1 MSGMQ
6 KHRFFFFFR
15 IIIVF
20 ILTLIISNQVFAQSN
35 SELVSL
41 YENQQL
47 LTLKEYYDNNKI
59 YDPHW
64 KLFIEALFGQN
75 ADSSL
80 KIFSKVYK
88 VTQDKI
94 LRKFILER
102 ISDYYYARGYYKTSE
117 RLLKDKKFVDD
128 LISVGN
134 ESKAD
139 AANFGI
145 QIGAFSSYE
154 NALKLKNKV
163 LKEIKNVTI
172 VNKDSNGESLYI
184 VVIGKYLDRKSAENE
199 LHRLE
204 GKNIRG
210 FVIQY

>member
-1 MSGMQ
+1 MQ
-6 KHRFFFFFR
+6 KYRFFFFFK

-20 ILTLIISNQVFAQSN
+20 ILILIFSNQAFAQSN

-59 YDPHW
+59 YDPNW
-64 KLFIEALFGQN
+64 KLFIEALFKQN

-80 KIFSKVYK
+80 KIFSNVYIA
-88 VTQDKI
+88 TQDKI
-94 LRKFILER
+94 LRKFIVER

-117 RLLKDKKFVDD
+117 RLLKDKKFVDEI
-128 LISVGN
+128 ISVEN

-139 AANFGI
+139 AVNFGI

-172 VNKDSNGESLYI
+172 VNKDSNGENLYV
-184 VVIGKYLDRKSAENE
+184 VVIGKYSDRKSAESE
-199 LHRLE
+199 LHSLE
-204 GKNIRG
+204 EKNIRG

>member
-1 MSGMQ
+1 MQ
-6 KHRFFFFFR
+6 KYRFFFFFK

-20 ILTLIISNQVFAQSN
+20 ILILIFSNQAFAQSN

-59 YDPHW
+59 HDPDW
-64 KLFIEALFGQN
+64 KLFIEALFKQN

-80 KIFSKVYK
+80 KIFSNVNIAS
-88 VTQDKI
+88 QDKI
-94 LRKFILER
+94 LGKFIVER

-117 RLLKDKKFVDD
+117 RLLKDKKFVDEI
-128 LISVGN
+128 ISVEN

-139 AANFGI
+139 AVNFGI

-172 VNKDSNGESLYI
+172 VNKDSNGENLYV
-184 VVIGKYLDRKSAENE
+184 VVIGKYSDRKSAESE
-199 LHRLE
+199 LHSLE
-204 GKNIRG
+204 EKNIRG